1 MFLWNWLKALG
12 GLIKKAFG
20 YAQRAGLTDEVLK
33 RALELVRQAAEQFE
47 DNTERREFVI
57 AALMRL
63 GLPERL
69 ARLAVEL
76 AVMIWK
82 KEG

>member
-1 MFLWNWLKALG
+1 MFLWNWIKALG
-12 GLIKKAFG
+12 GLIKKALG
-20 YAQRAGLTDEVLK
+20 YAAKAGLTDEVMK
-33 RALELVRQAAEQFE
+33 KALELVRQAAEQFA